1 MSGTDTRVAPAATLR
16 TAAGGESTRWVAAR
30 CREVPWLTA
39 ATVFTTV
46 AGAAL
51 QVLPVLLLGRVVDGV
66 VEGDGRSVLVTTGIL
81 MAAAALLGAAA
92 TAVSTYLIGRLGA
105 DLLAQLREAAVR
117 AVLGM
122 PSARIEQV
130 GRGDV
135 LSRVGDDVAVLSR
148 GIRTAIPTVFSA
160 GVLVAIATVGMFGLD
175 WRLGLAG
182 AGALPAYALALR
194 WYLPRSA
201 PLYQQQ
207 RVAQADRAQALI
219 SGLNGIDTV
228 RAYRLEGAFREQV
241 TDKSWRVRELGIQ
254 VFRIFGRFVG
264 RENRAEFIGLVLIL
278 VVGYVLL
285 ETGAATL
292 GDVSAAPL
300 MFHRLFT
307 PLGAI
312 MFTFDEAQKSGA
324 SLTRLVGVL
333 GESSERRLVGDAPVA
348 SGGPVPHAVT
358 VEGLTFGYPGA
369 EEPVLRDVSL
379 SIPVGGSLA
388 LVGATGAGKSTLA
401 ALIAGI
407 GTPQA
412 GSVRIGPH
420 DLAYLDEAGA
430 RALVSI
436 LTQETHVFSGPLAE
450 DLRLSAPAAT
460 DTELMD
466 ALRVVGA
473 RPWVEELPDG
483 LDTTVGEGGERL
495 DVTKVAQIAL
505 ARLVLNQAGV
515 VVLDESTAEAGER
528 GRRRAGEV
536 RAGRVLR
543 PDHAVRGAP
552 AHPGDGGGPH
562 RRAGR
567 GTRGGAGNPRGTGRP
582 GRPVRAPVAR
592 LARGQLGTPW
602 VGDPPT
608 LLRWKDDESPM
619 TDPTAR
625 TVLLSAAGLDDVRR
639 RTGDHSDRTITEAC
653 AIGLSYWATGT
664 SPDGIDLTPST
675 LFADVLRWVG
685 EGGTA
690 PAGFGRSGRTAAA
703 SGPPRT

>member
-1 MSGTDTRVAPAATLR
+1 MSGTDTGVAQAVLR
-16 TAAGGESTRWVAAR
+16 TASGREASRWVAAH
-30 CREVPWLTA
+30 CREVPGLTA

-66 VEGDGRSVLVTTGIL
+66 VEGEPRSVLVTVGAL
-81 MAAAALLGAAA
+81 MVAAALLGAAA

-105 DLLAQLREAAVR
+105 DLLARLREGAVR

-122 PSARIEQV
+122 PSERIEQV

-160 GVLVAIATVGMFGLD
+160 GVLVFIATVGMFGLD

-182 AGALPAYALALR
+182 AGALPAYGLALR

-201 PLYQQQ
+201 PLYRKQ

-228 RAYRLEGAFREQV
+228 RAYRLEDAFREKV
-241 TDKSWRVRELGIQ
+241 TRESWRVRDLGIE
-254 VFRIFGRFVG
+254 VFRFFGRFVG

-278 VVGYVLL
+278 VVGYALL
-285 ETGAATL
+285 EADAATL
-292 GDVSAAPL
+292 GEVSAAPL

-333 GESSERRLVGDAPVA
+333 GEDAEDRLVGDSAVA
-348 SGGPVPHAVT
+348 SADAVSYPVT
-358 VEGLTFGYPGA
+358 VEGLTFRYPDT
-369 EEPVLRDVSL
+369 EEPVLWDVDL
-379 SIPVGGSLA
+379 TIPAGGSLA

-412 GSVRIGPH
+412 GSVRVGST
-420 DLAYLDEAGA
+420 DLAGLDEAGA

-436 LTQETHVFSGPLAE
+436 LTQETHVFAGPLAD
-450 DLRLSAPAAT
+450 DLRLAAPEASDA
-460 DTELMD
+460 ELME
-466 ALRVVGA
+466 ALRTVGA
-473 RPWVEELPDG
+473 DGWVDALPDG
-483 LDTTVGEGGERL
+483 LNTMVGEGGERL

-505 ARLVLNQAGV
+505 ARLALGRSQV
-515 VVLDESTAEAGER
+515 VVLDESTAEAGSEGAAELER
-528 GRRRAGEV
+528 AVRAACSGRTTLFVAHRLTQAMAADRIAV
-536 RAGRVLR
+536 LDAGRVVEQGTHEELV
-543 PDHAVRGAP
+543 AL
-552 AHPGDGGGPH
+552 GG
-562 RRAGR
+562 RY
-567 GTRGGAGNPRGTGRP
+567 
-582 GRPVRAPVAR
+582 AR
-592 LARGQLGTPW
+592 LWRAWR
-602 VGDPPT
+602 
-608 LLRWKDDESPM
+608 
-619 TDPTAR
+619 
-625 TVLLSAAGLDDVRR
+625 
-639 RTGDHSDRTITEAC
+639 
-653 AIGLSYWATGT
+653 
-664 SPDGIDLTPST
+664 
-675 LFADVLRWVG
+675 
-685 EGGTA
+685 EG
-690 PAGFGRSGRTAAA
+690 S
-703 SGPPRT
+703 